1 MDVKLDCPL
10 CGTHNLKVQGTA
22 MQCQHCGMATDEV
35 YKDLDEQSEP
45 YDVLQEDM
53 KTFVRF
59 IDNQMWI
66 PSQVQFEFGAITPY
80 NDNGVLMYE
89 AVFGEDKIESKL
101 FSEALGFVIEKFHG
115 QATSQI

>member
-1 MDVKLDCPL
+1 MDTTLDCPL

-35 YKDLDEQSEP
+35 YKDLDESSEP
-45 YDVLQEDM
+45 YEVLQEDM
-53 KTFVRF
+53 RQFVKF
-59 IDNQMWI
+59 IDGQMWI

-80 NDNGVLMYE
+80 NDDGILKYE
-89 AVFGEDKIESKL
+89 AVFGEESIQSKL